1 MNPWTNPDLL
11 PLPAAVALANGFT
24 ERAASTEQH
33 ALYAALIH
41 AAAPQPGQRWLD
53 LGCCVGTVT
62 RQLATLVGAQGSVV
76 GVDISAAMISLARER
91 QQHPALRFIQA
102 DATSLPPDLAPFDG
116 VTVMRLLLH
125 VPDPLAVLQAARQ
138 AVRPG
143 GRLVVL
149 EWDWG
154 TLALDH
160 PNRTMTRRILDWR
173 CDYLHGDNWI
183 GRKLAGLAAASG
195 WDVVAVQPHVTVAR
209 QEPSGLID
217 SLRHAAAAAHQAGVI
232 SSADWSQWLA
242 ELDAGLARGQFFAS
256 MNDYL
261 VLAETM
267 DDSVEGVFL

>member
-1 MNPWTNPDLL
+1 MNPWTNPDGL

-24 ERAASTEQH
+24 ERAASTEQQ

-41 AAAPQPGQRWLD
+41 AAAPQLGQRWLD

-76 GVDISAAMISLARER
+76 GIDISAAMIAVARER
-91 QQHPALRFIQA
+91 AHHPALRFLQA

-116 VTVMRLLLH
+116 VTAMRLLLH

-138 AVRPG
+138 AVKPG

-160 PNRTMTRRILDWR
+160 PNRALTRRILDWR
-173 CDYLHGDNWI
+173 CDYLHGDNWM
-183 GRKLAGLAAASG
+183 GRKLAGLSAASG
-195 WDVVAVQPHVTVAR
+195 WDVVTVQPHVTVAR
-209 QEPSGLID
+209 QEPSGLIN
-217 SLRHAAAAAHQAGVI
+217 SLRHAADAAHQAGVV
-232 SSADWSQWLA
+232 SPTEHTGWLA
-242 ELDAGLARGQFFAS
+242 ELDAGLGNGRFFAS

-261 VLAETM
+261 VVAKAGATP
-267 DDSVEGVFL
+267 